1 MAKNTVLQRFLKTGY
16 YSNIPRAVEDVLR
29 VKPSLRSSRKPS
41 SGWRQPKYLKGVGR
55 DGNYYRLKI
64 PPRKRI
70 LPNIPKLPKG
80 QQQISPKPLTSPPPP
95 PESAADII
103 GYKRRLLKWLLGNTP
118 VLILNVGS
126 MCTLLAF
133 TRSDI
138 LELRGLSV
146 AGNCCF
152 IMYMLSQKIVL
163 WPNIFWSLLF
173 GSVNSWKIYQI
184 LDERNAPVSMTK
196 EEEKTFVDF
205 FMPHGVTPKQFE
217 RIEKSAKVLELKKG
231 ELLIQKGEKPHS
243 VYLIVEGSTNALV
256 LGRRLTAASTTFK
269 TKGGQKEGGD
279 SGAWAGEM
287 AFLKQFWEK
296 EQRSIIQQ
304 SEDKA
309 ASTESK
315 KKATTSVVSNVNL
328 KLIPTGGISE
338 AYIYSIIATEDCI
351 VMSWSHEEMED
362 LMKSS
367 IDLRAALT
375 RAMSS
380 ALVGKVVN
388 LTVSRTHHTKV
399 PWLEWLKDWKS
410 KDGTSVEIQD
420 EFRLAEDRALEA

>member
-1 MAKNTVLQRFLKTGY
+1 MTKNTIFHRFLKTAY
-16 YSNIPRAVEDVLR
+16 YSDNHRAVENVLR
-29 VKPSLRSSRKPS
+29 AKPYLRSSRKPP
-41 SGWRQPKYLKGVGR
+41 SGWRQPKFLKGVGR

-80 QQQISPKPLTSPPPP
+80 QQQSSPKPLTPPPP
-95 PESAADII
+95 PPKSATDIR
-103 GYKRRLLKWLLGNTP
+103 GYKRRLLHWLLGNVP
-118 VLILNVGS
+118 IMILNFGS

-133 TRSDI
+133 TRSDM
-138 LELRGLSV
+138 LELRCLSV
-146 AGNCCF
+146 IGNCCF
-152 IMYMLSQKIVL
+152 IVYMLGQKIVL

-173 GSVNSWKIYQI
+173 GSVNSWKMYQI
-184 LDERNAPVSMTK
+184 LDERNASVSMTK
-196 EEEKTFVDF
+196 EEEKIFVDF

-217 RIEKSAKVLELKKG
+217 RIEKSANILRLKKG
-231 ELLIQKGEKPHS
+231 ELLIQKGERPHS
-243 VYLIVEGSTNALV
+243 VYLIAEGSTNALV
-256 LGRRLTAASTTFK
+256 LGRRLTAASTSIE

-304 SEDKA
+304 SEEKA
-309 ASTESK
+309 ASVEMK
-315 KKATTSVVSNVNL
+315 KEKTNVVSKVNA
-328 KLIPTGGISE
+328 KSISTGGLLE
-338 AYIYSIIATEDCI
+338 AYIYSIIAIEDCT

-367 IDLRAALT
+367 TDLRAALT

-388 LTVSRTHHTKV
+388 LTVSRTHTNY
-399 PWLEWLKDWKS
+399 PWSEWLKDRN
-410 KDGTSVEIQD
+410 SVEIQSD
-420 EFRLAEDRALEA
+420 FRLAEDRVQEASEGI

>member
-1 MAKNTVLQRFLKTGY
+1 MIVCRIQTSKVFQELKVRKFNYGCFLMCFL
-16 YSNIPRAVEDVLR
+16 PFLLR
-29 VKPSLRSSRKPS
+29 R
-41 SGWRQPKYLKGVGR
+41 
-55 DGNYYRLKI
+55 
-64 PPRKRI
+64 
-70 LPNIPKLPKG
+70 
-80 QQQISPKPLTSPPPP
+80 
-95 PESAADII
+95 
-103 GYKRRLLKWLLGNTP
+103 
-118 VLILNVGS
+118 S

-138 LELRGLSV
+138 LELRCLSV
-146 AGNCCF
+146 TGNCCF
-152 IMYMLSQKIVL
+152 IVYSLSQKIIL
-163 WPNIFWSLLF
+163 WPNIFWSMLF

-184 LDERNAPVSMTK
+184 LDERNASVSMTK
-196 EEEKTFVDF
+196 EEEKIFVDF

-217 RIEKSAKVLELKKG
+217 RIEMSAKVLNLKKG

-243 VYLIVEGSTNALV
+243 VYLIVKGSTNALV
-256 LGRRLTAASTTFK
+256 LGRRLTAASTSFE

-309 ASTESK
+309 VHTGEK
-315 KKATTSVVSNVNL
+315 EKTTKDMNVDVNV
-328 KLIPTGGISE
+328 KSIPTGGGISE
-338 AYIYSIIATEDCI
+338 AYIYSIIATEDCT
-351 VMSWSHEEMED
+351 VMSWSHKEMEG

-367 IDLRAALT
+367 TDLRSALT

-388 LTVSRTHHTKV
+388 LTISRSNSTKV
-399 PWLEWLKDWKS
+399 PWLEWLEDWKG
-410 KDGTSVEIQD
+410 KDRTSVEIQS
-420 EFRLAEDRALEA
+420 EFRLAEDRD